1 LRRHCADDEKKGG
14 SVVQEYDPGY
24 VSEPFKGLVENFPG
38 VEVYPQ
44 QDFRTEW
51 GPVFHR
57 GRLDGTSRV
66 LVIGQDPAQH
76 ETVLRR
82 ILVGEAGTRLQGFL
96 AKLGID
102 KSYTLVNTFLYSVYG
117 QAGGSK
123 HKSDPA
129 IASYRN
135 KWIDAV
141 ASTQPLDAI
150 IALGQ
155 LATEAFEEWKTT
167 PSGQKSKLPFASIT
181 HPTKPEG
188 ASKGNKAKH
197 AEEMQK
203 MLENWN
209 AGLSLLKPAIVHP
222 DTPRPLAFYGTD
234 LAPGDKVSI
243 PARDLPAGTP
253 PWMFAKDG
261 WAVRTGANAL
271 EKRATIT
278 VTIPKAYLPKE

>member
-1 LRRHCADDEKKGG
+1 M
-14 SVVQEYDPGY
+14 QEYDPGY
-24 VSEPFKGLVENFPG
+24 VAEPFKSLVEQYPG

-44 QDFRTEW
+44 SDFRTEW
-51 GPVFHR
+51 GPIFHR

-82 ILVGEAGTRLQGFL
+82 ILVGEAGSRLQGFL

-117 QAGGSK
+117 QGGGNK
-123 HKSDPA
+123 HKSDPT
-129 IASYRN
+129 IRDYRN
-135 KWIDAV
+135 RWIDAV
-141 ASTQPLDAI
+141 ASTQPLEAI

-155 LATEAFEEWKTT
+155 LATEAYEEWKAT
-167 PSGQKSKLPFASIT
+167 PSGTHSKLPFVSIT
-181 HPTKPEG
+181 HPTRPES

-209 AGLSLLKPAIVHP
+209 IGLKAIAPAIVHP
-222 DTPRPLAFYGTD
+222 DTPRPLVLYGTD
-234 LAPGDKVSI
+234 FAPGEKVAI

-261 WAVRTGANAL
+261 WAVRTGATPA
-271 EKRATIT
+271 EKRATIAVT
-278 VTIPKAYLPKE
+278 VPKAYLPKA